1 MRTLSNNIKVLISII
16 LVFNTTGFLC
26 ETSFGQSKSPV
37 AFDEVKF
44 LESEYN
50 RQMTYIKWYSKGRN
64 PAPLFLS
71 LRYENEKP
79 VQVKGIQMI
88 YQKHDTTF
96 YVMQDTLAPVLK
108 DQEMLQY
115 FMTPHDT
122 AGKAGTSSAIVLV
135 SKGGSRWFTKT
146 AANKLEKEKG
156 IKVGWRF
163 SNTSVVK
170 FFEIYRSID
179 FTKDYKL
186 VTALS
191 PNDTVY
197 HDYGIQPDRVYYYRI
212 HAVPVDGNQAVE
224 SNVIFSAGFNPQP
237 PLPPYIKSARGVK
250 NGAVLYIQVTDAE
263 AGGVR
268 VYRDDGK
275 VPELKLVS
283 DLLRVPDS
291 LVVVFYDTASYLSGR
306 KTYTYAAKTESTSF
320 IESSLSNKVY
330 VRPIIAHAPDAPAE
344 LSAYE
349 EDGVVQLFWDNM
361 EVRDLGIAGYRV
373 SRKEESPVKGKVTQF
388 IDFTPVNTFW
398 KLNHYT
404 DTTASPGRTYTYQVT
419 AVDIDGNISKT
430 GTLATVSLQANYPIA
445 PFAVTGYRT
454 DEGINLTWSQ
464 TLYTDITA
472 VNLYRYQR
480 GSKAVLVAKLPADAT
495 EYLDKDTK
503 AGSLYFYYLTT
514 TNKAGIESKPSEE
527 AGIR

>member
-1 MRTLSNNIKVLISII
+1 MRTSSNNIKVLLSIF
-16 LVFNTTGFLC
+16 LVLNTSSFLC
-26 ETSFGQSKSPV
+26 KSGFSQSKSPV

-44 LESEYN
+44 QESEYN

-96 YVMQDTLAPVLK
+96 YVMQDTMAPVLK
-108 DQEMLQY
+108 DKEMLQY

-122 AGKAGTSSAIVLV
+122 AGNAGKSSAIVLI

-156 IKVGWRF
+156 IKVGWKF

-179 FTKDYKL
+179 FNKDYKL

-191 PNDTVY
+191 PTDTVY
-197 HDYGIQPDRVYYYRI
+197 LDYGIQPDRVYYYQI
-212 HAVPVDGNQAVE
+212 HAIPVDGNQAIE
-224 SNVIFSAGFNPQP
+224 SNVIFGAGFNPQP
-237 PLPPYIKSARGVK
+237 PLPPFIKSVKGVK
-250 NGAVLYIQVTDAE
+250 NGTVLHIQVTDTE

-275 VPELKLVS
+275 VPKLKLVS

-291 LVVVFYDTASYLSGR
+291 LIVVFYDTASALSGR

-320 IESSLSNKVY
+320 IESALSNKVY
-330 VRPIIAHAPDAPAE
+330 VRPVIAFAPRNPEE
-344 LSAYE
+344 LTAYE
-349 EDGVVQLFWDNM
+349 EDGAIQLYWENM
-361 EVRDLGIAGYRV
+361 EARDLGIAGYKV
-373 SRKEESPVKGKVTQF
+373 SRKEESPVKDKVAQF
-388 IDFTPVNTFW
+388 IDLTPSNAIW
-398 KLNHYT
+398 KLNHFT
-404 DTTASPGRTYTYQVT
+404 DTTASPGRTYTYQVMS
-419 AVDIDGNISKT
+419 VDIDGNISKT

-445 PFAVTGYRT
+445 PFAVTGYST
-454 DEGINLTWSQ
+454 DEGINLSWSQ
-464 TLYTDITA
+464 TLYADIAA

-495 EYLDKDTK
+495 EYLDKETV
-503 AGSLYFYYLTT
+503 AGSLNFYYLTT

-527 AGIR
+527 AGVR